1 MGDPGI
7 EGPIGER
14 GLPGEPGWIGEVG
27 LPGKN
32 LAALC
37 FDLLEFDMLISKFF
51 FYQVLLEKKVRLAIE
66 SQRQSSWS
74 RELKVI
80 VAIEDQ
86 SERKAWL
93 VRQES
98 QDSKDLKVEIN
109 SEICFWNQNTIR
121 LLLFEISQVSKVI

>member
-66 SQRQSSWS
+66 SQRQSS
-74 RELKVI
+74 
-80 VAIEDQ
+80 
-86 SERKAWL
+86 
-93 VRQES
+93 
-98 QDSKDLKVEIN
+98 
-109 SEICFWNQNTIR
+109 
-121 LLLFEISQVSKVI
+121 